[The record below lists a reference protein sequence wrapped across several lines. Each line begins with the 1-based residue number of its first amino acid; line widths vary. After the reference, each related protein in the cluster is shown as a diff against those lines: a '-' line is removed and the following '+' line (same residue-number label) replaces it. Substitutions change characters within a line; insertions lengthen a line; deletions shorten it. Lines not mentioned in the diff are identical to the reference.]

1 MMNEQLEKN
10 KAIVYRFNK
19 EFIEGGDEEVF
30 NEIVDDSF
38 INHTAPKGVSNG
50 KDGVLNFINVMRKA
64 LPDITVEIAEQVA
77 ENDLVVTRKYFHAT
91 HTAELMGIQPS
102 FKKVK
107 LYVID
112 IIRLRNGKYVEHWSI
127 RDVQDIIEQ
136 SKLAA
141 GEQ

>member
-1 MMNEQLEKN
+1 MNEQLEKN
-10 KAIVYRFNK
+10 KAIVTRFNK
-19 EFIEGGDEEVF
+19 DFIEGGNTEAF
-30 NEIVDDSF
+30 NEIVDDNF

-50 KDGVLNFINVMRKA
+50 KDGVLNFINVIRKA
-64 LPDITVEIAEQVA
+64 LPDITVEIADQVA

-91 HTAELMGIQPS
+91 HTGELMGIKPS

-112 IIRLRNGKYVEHWSI
+112 IIRLKDGKYIEHWSI
-127 RDVQDIIEQ
+127 RDVQDVIEQ

-141 GEQ
+141 QEQ